1 MQKHALPLQKNLL
14 FFYNSQLYLSL
25 YQVRLDRDYW
35 EVDTGFGANQA
46 RLG

>member
-1 MQKHALPLQKNLL
+1 MPCRYRKT

-35 EVDTGFGANQA
+35 EVDIAGFGANQA
-46 RLG
+46 LLG